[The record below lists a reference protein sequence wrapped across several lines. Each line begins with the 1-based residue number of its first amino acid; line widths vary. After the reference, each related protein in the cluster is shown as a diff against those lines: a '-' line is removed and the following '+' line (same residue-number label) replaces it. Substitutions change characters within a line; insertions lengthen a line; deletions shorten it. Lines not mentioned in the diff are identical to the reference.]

1 LYQNTNKARDCPE
14 IEAFLAGIEEE
25 VINSDLRRK
34 IKDNTEGT
42 HLAPMTL
49 YTLHN
54 VNANGEIMDH
64 ISIRTMEVGIGNP
77 VDTEEGHLVLLL
89 AQICLECNKFKTTV
103 KWCGNGALSKL

>member
-1 LYQNTNKARDCPE
+1 MYQNTNKARDCPE
-14 IEAFLAGIEEE
+14 IELFLAGIEEE

-49 YTLHN
+49 YTLLN
-54 VNANGEIMDH
+54 VNADGEIMDH

-89 AQICLECNKFKTTV
+89 AQICLECNKFNTTV
-103 KWCGNGALSKL
+103 KGCGNGALSKL

>member
-1 LYQNTNKARDCPE
+1 MYQNTNKARDCPE

-54 VNANGEIMDH
+54 VNADG
-64 ISIRTMEVGIGNP
+64 
-77 VDTEEGHLVLLL
+77 EGHTDFFHIRFEADVKKGVLEKVPDGEHNIWFSRMYLGSIL
-89 AQICLECNKFKTTV
+89 PD
-103 KWCGNGALSKL
+103 